1 MRTTISAG
9 SARNQRSSLNAAL
22 LAALFGAATTLAHTP
37 EARADDVSPTGKG
50 MVGGGL
56 LGAEV
61 VTITEA
67 IIGLRNP
74 LFYGIGAAVGAGGGV
89 VGGYFIE
96 QSSTDGRVPV
106 YMLAGG
112 LALVIPALV
121 LTLNA
126 TRYRPREDATEDRA
140 PTNEPSANP
149 GKVGGTSVLGTDQP
163 APGTSSTTLPPP
175 AGGGAS
181 TPGPGSPSTTPP
193 PPQSAPQSLLDVQ
206 FGAGPTPSQR
216 TETWRMGVPV
226 PQVKPMYTAREQQQM
241 GLPQQTEVRMP
252 VLHVVF

>member
-9 SARNQRSSLNAAL
+9 SARKQRSSFNAAV
-22 LAALFGAATTLAHTP
+22 LAAFFGAAATVAHTP
-37 EARADDVSPTGKG
+37 EARADEVSPKGKG

-67 IIGLRNP
+67 IIGVRNP
-74 LFYGIGAAVGAGGGV
+74 IFYGIGAAVGAGGGV
-89 VGGYFIE
+89 VGGYFVE

-149 GKVGGTSVLGTDQP
+149 GKAGGTSVLGADP
-163 APGTSSTTLPPP
+163 APSPGTSSTTLPPP

-181 TPGPGSPSTTPP
+181 TPGPGSPSTAPP
-193 PPQSAPQSLLDVQ
+193 PPQSLLDIQV
-206 FGAGPTPSQR
+206 GGGPTASQR